1 MKKILIASPTFVFLV
16 MVILGLF
23 GQQSAGLRS
32 NLLGFGTM
40 GLIGYSF
47 IAIFAY
53 GLSFAFQGHS
63 HVRFSQMP
71 RGSQLLFEYLIAVL
85 VVTLFTAIYFM
96 AHN

>member
-23 GQQSAGLRS
+23 GHQSAGSQS

-63 HVRFSQMP
+63 HVKFSQMP
-71 RGSQLLFEYLIAVL
+71 RGSKLLFEYLIAVL

>member
-1 MKKILIASPTFVFLV
+1 MKKILVASPTLVFLV

-23 GQQSAGLRS
+23 GQQSAGSRS

-40 GLIGYSF
+40 GLVGYSF

-63 HVRFSQMP
+63 HMRFSQMP
-71 RGSQLLFEYLIAVL
+71 RGSKLLFGYLVAVL
-85 VVTLFTAIYFM
+85 VITLITAIYFM